1 MELGL
6 FLDGLKTSLVNRGI
20 PPEVAAKHVAS
31 LGRTFTE
38 DDLTEIES
46 IRSQSEIDQIAD
58 SIAAIIHKNK
68 NPRTSSQTDQPVR
81 ETADAPDMPK
91 ASIEEVPAKPAGQ
104 PVRETAAASAEP
116 AVRPQP
122 IQQASPAQHAYDAE
136 PVRYAQNSADFFK
149 TPEGKDKTTKGVAI
163 FWAVFLL
170 TLPLTLALLAV
181 ILAVFGIVFLGLIVM
196 IIGLVLGMIAVVA
209 VGSCTALIGIIYGI
223 TQIFTFMAAGIYE
236 IGLGVMIGG
245 GVLLAGI
252 ILYNL
257 AIRFLPW
264 VMKWVTVLFT
274 YVFGQIRN
282 LFYLARRECYK
293 L

>member
-58 SIAAIIHKNK
+58 SIAAIIHNNK
-68 NPRTSSQTDQPVR
+68 AARTAGQKQTSER
-81 ETADAPDMPK
+81 ETSESTPKQTEATAQTVPHVEETTKNTQPQSSNEKAPVQRQKMAAHSEKKEP
-91 ASIEEVPAKPAGQ
+91 
-104 PVRETAAASAEP
+104 PV
-116 AVRPQP
+116 Q
-122 IQQASPAQHAYDAE
+122 
-136 PVRYAQNSADFFK
+136 YAQNSADFFK
-149 TPEGKDKTTKGVAI
+149 EPEGSDKTTKGVAV
-163 FWAVFLL
+163 FWTVLIL

-181 ILAVFGIVFLGLIVM
+181 VLAVFGFMFLGLIVM
-196 IIGLVLGMIAVVA
+196 IIGLVLGMIAIAA

>member
-1 MELGL
+1 MELSL
-6 FLDGLKTSLVNRGI
+6 FLEGLKKSLVDRGI

-38 DDLTEIES
+38 DDLTEIKS
-46 IRSQSEIDQIAD
+46 IRSPSEIDQIAD

-68 NPRTSSQTDQPVR
+68 ASRAAAQPQQNVR
-81 ETADAPDMPK
+81 EMPTTVIDKENLTGVHSEEPIRPAAPVEKTPRE
-91 ASIEEVPAKPAGQ
+91 SLQPRPAP
-104 PVRETAAASAEP
+104 
-116 AVRPQP
+116 
-122 IQQASPAQHAYDAE
+122 E
-136 PVRYAQNSADFFK
+136 PVPRREEPIRYAQNSADFFK
-149 TPEGKDKTTKGVAI
+149 ESNGQDKTPKGVAI
-163 FWAVFLL
+163 FWTILIL
-170 TLPLTLALLAV
+170 TLPLTLA
-181 ILAVFGIVFLGLIVM
+181 ILAGILTVFGILFLGLIVM
-196 IIGLVLGMIAVVA
+196 IIGLVAAMIAVVA
-209 VGSCTALIGIIYGI
+209 AGSGIALVGIIYGI

-245 GVLLAGI
+245 GVLLVGI

-264 VMKWVTVLFT
+264 VMKWLTVLFSF
-274 YVFGQIRN
+274 VFGQCRN